1 MGLARNRKLFRLV
14 CRGATQ
20 AEAGRAVGLSR
31 RGVQEIWYRVQ
42 GPPMHEGKAGTGV
55 AVPGDYDR
63 PAGRNRPLSFRER
76 LAIMR
81 GLDRGV
87 TPAEISRRI
96 GRHRSVVS
104 REITRNA
111 SVDGDYDAHLAHA
124 RAAHR
129 ALRPK
134 KFKLKGHPLCSV
146 IEKGMDAGWSPKLI
160 ADMLARWFPDDRE
173 MRVSHETIYK
183 CLYVQTRGSL
193 RADLAKRLSTRRS
206 TRLPRNRV
214 DRRGKQYADA
224 FKISDRPAEAND
236 RAVPGHWEGDLI
248 VGTASKSAIGTLVE
262 RSTRYTLLLHLPD
275 GHRAEQ
281 VADAM
286 LSAMMDLPEHLR
298 RTITWDRGSEMA
310 QHERIRIELGAPVY
324 FCDPYSP
331 WQRGTN
337 ENTNRLLRHWFAKGT
352 DLNVHDAA
360 ELKRV
365 QDLLNTRPR
374 PTLDYDTPADRLR
387 ALIAGDVALTA

>member
-1 MGLARNRKLFRLV
+1 
-14 CRGATQ
+14 
-20 AEAGRAVGLSR
+20 
-31 RGVQEIWYRVQ
+31 
-42 GPPMHEGKAGTGV
+42 
-55 AVPGDYDR
+55 
-63 PAGRNRPLSFRER
+63 
-76 LAIMR
+76 
-81 GLDRGV
+81 
-87 TPAEISRRI
+87 
-96 GRHRSVVS
+96 
-104 REITRNA
+104 
-111 SVDGDYDAHLAHA
+111 
-124 RAAHR
+124 
-129 ALRPK
+129 
-134 KFKLKGHPLCSV
+134 
-146 IEKGMDAGWSPKLI
+146 
-160 ADMLARWFPDDRE
+160 
-173 MRVSHETIYK
+173 
-183 CLYVQTRGSL
+183 
-193 RADLAKRLSTRRS
+193 RLSTRRS

-286 LSAMMDLPEHLR
+286 LSAMTDLPEHLR

>member
-31 RGVQEIWYRVQ
+31 RGVQQIWYRVQ
-42 GPPMHEGKAGTGV
+42 GPQLHQGKAGRGV
-55 AVPGDYDR
+55 AVAGDYDR
-63 PAGRNRPLSFRER
+63 PAGPNRPVSYRER
-76 LAIMR
+76 LTIMR
-81 GLDRGV
+81 GLDRGL
-87 TPAEISRRI
+87 TQADIARRI

-104 REITRNA
+104 REIIRNR
-111 SVDGDYDAHLAHA
+111 SIDGDYDAHLAHA
-124 RAAHR
+124 RAAER
-129 ALRPK
+129 AVRPK
-134 KFKLKGHPLCSV
+134 KFKLKDSPLCRL
-146 IEKGMDAGWSPKLI
+146 IEDSMDAGWSPKLI

-173 MRVSHETIYK
+173 KRVSHETIYK

-193 RADLAKRLSTRRS
+193 RADLAKRLSTRR
-206 TRLPRNRV
+206 RARVPRSRV

-224 FKISDRPAEAND
+224 FKISDRPAEADD

-262 RSTRYTLLLHLPD
+262 RSTRYTILLHLPD

-286 LSAMMDLPEHLR
+286 LTAMTDLPEHLR

-310 QHERIRIELGAPVY
+310 QYERIQIQLQAPVY
-324 FCDPYSP
+324 FCDPRSP

-387 ALIAGDVALTA
+387 ALIEADVALTA

>member
-1 MGLARNRKLFRLV
+1 MGLARNRRLFRLM

-20 AEAGRAVGLSR
+20 AEAARAVGLSR
-31 RGVQEIWYRVQ
+31 RGVQQIWYRVQ
-42 GPPMHEGKAGTGV
+42 GPPLHPGKAGRGV
-55 AVPGDYDR
+55 AVPGDFDR
-63 PAGRNRPLSFRER
+63 PAGPNSPLSYRER
-76 LAIMR
+76 VAIMR

-87 TPAEISRRI
+87 TQSEISRRI
-96 GRHRSVVS
+96 GRHRSVVC
-104 REITRNA
+104 REITRNRSA
-111 SVDGDYDAHLAHA
+111 DGDYDAHLAHA
-124 RAAHR
+124 RAAQR

-134 KFKLKGHPLCSV
+134 KFKLLDHPLCRV
-146 IEKGMDAGWSPKLI
+146 IEEAMDSGWSPKLI

-173 MRVSHETIYK
+173 MWVSHETIYQ

-193 RADLAKRLSTRRS
+193 RADLAKRLSTRR
-206 TRLPRNRV
+206 TARLPRNRV

-224 FKISDRPAEAND
+224 FTIGDRPAEAED

-262 RSTRYTLLLHLPD
+262 RSTRYTILLHLPD

-286 LSAMMDLPEHLR
+286 LAAMTELPGHLR

-310 QHERIRIELGAPVY
+310 QHERIRMELQAPVY
-324 FCDPYSP
+324 FCDPHSP

-337 ENTNRLLRHWFAKGT
+337 ENTNRLLRHWFTKGT

-387 ALIAGDVALTA
+387 ALIEADVALTA